1 MNKKIIA
8 GIALIIMAISSA
20 LYYYIDDDPNT
31 NPDLNQTINQVI
43 DGVNQIKNNNTK

>member
-20 LYYYIDDDPNT
+20 LYYYVDDDPNT
-31 NPDLNQTINQVI
+31 NPDLNQTINQVV
-43 DGVNQIKNNNTK
+43 DGVNQIKDNNAK